1 VEVQAREVL
10 RKQGPVLEGKL
21 YKKSVIKFLWKWKC
35 IKIAKDD
42 DKKKELFD
50 LYLWH
55 PKSPMPK
62 PWPDDEDL
70 ELQKLLKPEMSFQ
83 ETHPGVA
90 A

>member
-50 LYLWH
+50 LYL
-55 PKSPMPK
+55 
-62 PWPDDEDL
+62 
-70 ELQKLLKPEMSFQ
+70 
-83 ETHPGVA
+83 
-90 A
+90 